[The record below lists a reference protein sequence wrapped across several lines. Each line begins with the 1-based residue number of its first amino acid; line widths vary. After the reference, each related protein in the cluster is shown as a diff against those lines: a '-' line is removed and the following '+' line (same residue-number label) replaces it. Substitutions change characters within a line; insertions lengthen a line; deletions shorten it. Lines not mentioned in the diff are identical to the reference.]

1 MSRTK
6 PSQGTV
12 ACMAHVV
19 SVHPMRD
26 RWGMIAVVHA
36 ATRLNGACHGATGV
50 ATGCAAP
57 LGSAPILPFAC
68 SSAHTSV
75 VRQSSHKAEAA
86 ASAQTATL
94 FDEKPLWRELLSGLV
109 LGMFQAV

>member
-1 MSRTK
+1 MVPLVWPLVRRT
-6 PSQGTV
+6 
-12 ACMAHVV
+12 A
-19 SVHPMRD
+19 R
-26 RWGMIAVVHA
+26 
-36 ATRLNGACHGATGV
+36 
-50 ATGCAAP
+50 
-57 LGSAPILPFAC
+57 LGSDLPFAC

-75 VRQSSHKAEAA
+75 SRQSSHKAEAA